1 MKIKNK
7 GETGIGTLIVF
18 IAMILVAAIAASVL
32 LGTAGSLQQK
42 SLTTGKQTQQEVSSG
57 IQVVTLSATNGTDG
71 TVETFEMLIKLTAGS
86 DALALNDTLIT
97 LDTKTT
103 TQNMRFCGIHGDSC
117 NTTGTTTISSTAYSA
132 EYLKNGTDH
141 LQNYLTTGDI
151 VKVRFNSTTSISQSA
166 TVKLRVIPKHGVIVP
181 VDFVTPDVISTE
193 RVILYP

>member
-1 MKIKNK
+1 MKISKK

-71 TVETFEMLIKLTAGS
+71 NIESFEMLIKLTAGS

-97 LDTKTT
+97 FDTKST
-103 TQNMRFCGIHGDSC
+103 TQNLRYVGTYPGNGSGASG
-117 NTTGTTTISSTAYSA
+117 NYTG

-141 LQNYLTTGDI
+141 LQDYLTTGDI
-151 VKVRFNSTTSISQSA
+151 VKIRFNSSSSITQSQI
-166 TVKLRVIPKHGVIVP
+166 VKLRVIPKHGVIVP
-181 VDFVTPDVISTE
+181 IDFVTPDVISTE

>member
-1 MKIKNK
+1 MKLRNK

-42 SLTTGKQTQQEVSSG
+42 ALTTGKQTQQEVSSG
-57 IQVVTLSATNGTDG
+57 IQVVTLTGTDG
-71 TVETFEMLIKLTAGS
+71 TDGSVENFEMLIKLTAGS

-97 LDTKTT
+97 FDTKST
-103 TQNMRFCGIHGDSC
+103 TQNIKYSDLYGVGTEGTDTF
-117 NTTGTTTISSTAYSA
+117 TG

-141 LQNYLTTGDI
+141 LDHYLTTGDI
-151 VKVRFNSTTSISQSA
+151 VKVRFIATNSITQSSA
-166 TVKLRVIPKHGVIVP
+166 VKLRVIPKHGAIVP
-181 VDFVTPDVISTE
+181 IDFVTPDVISTE